1 MFEIMKTWRAIV
13 NEKLNLDLNFL
24 KNLGLKAAKQI
35 IDY

>member
-24 KNLGLKAAKQI
+24 KNLGLQAAKQI